1 MQNQNDNT
9 STVNL
14 SPANGN
20 QRIDPFSA
28 QVLAR
33 HTRQVAMA
41 RFLRQ
46 FGKWLYQAALG
57 LIQPIAEWNRRNTLY
72 RELQG
77 LPDYMLN
84 DIGFSREQI
93 PAVVNNQLRRED
105 FALSPTASQ
114 TVAGLAVDN
123 EEAEKPLAA

>member
-9 STVNL
+9 STVNV

-20 QRIDPFSA
+20 RRIDPFSA

-33 HTRQVAMA
+33 HARQVAMA
-41 RFLRQ
+41 RFVRL
-46 FGKWLYQAALG
+46 FGKWLYRATVKA
-57 LIQPIAEWNRRNTLY
+57 IQPIAEWNRRNTLY

-77 LPDYMLN
+77 LPEHLLN

-114 TVAGLAVDN
+114 TVAGLAADN
-123 EEAEKPLAA
+123 EDTEKPLAA